1 VSAAAPTP
9 AEARR
14 LPFLPL
20 LAASVLAATAGFTFS
35 SFVLAELQ
43 GTLPLTREDARLL
56 DLLVLTPLAGVPVLV
71 LVLRQS
77 GYAASVALAAIAL
90 FVGHVIAYAVRSH
103 MDGIVTGHTFPTDD
117 ERAAVIAY
125 GYLGWLVGPLATTGT
140 LLALRRLR
148 ARVTGS
154 LPNVHGAARAAWL
167 VVGLGLAV
175 WLWLT
180 VGAVWAAVLGLVV
193 VLVLVWS
200 SSTSVASDDS
210 ARGQAG
216 AERVWIGFGL
226 GVMLAG
232 VLTGSLALAL
242 VGLPLVV
249 VALLAS
255 LIGQSTPR
263 SG

>member
-1 VSAAAPTP
+1 
-9 AEARR
+9 
-14 LPFLPL
+14 
-20 LAASVLAATAGFTFS
+20 
-35 SFVLAELQ
+35 
-43 GTLPLTREDARLL
+43 
-56 DLLVLTPLAGVPVLV
+56 
-71 LVLRQS
+71 
-77 GYAASVALAAIAL
+77 
-90 FVGHVIAYAVRSH
+90 
-103 MDGIVTGHTFPTDD
+103 
-117 ERAAVIAY
+117 
-125 GYLGWLVGPLATTGT
+125 
-140 LLALRRLR
+140 
-148 ARVTGS
+148 
-154 LPNVHGAARAAWL
+154 
-167 VVGLGLAV
+167 V